1 MHIITLCVYKNY
13 TLRGNKVLFTTP
25 KLSNFVESKCHID
38 MLSTSSRSKM
48 LGGTIVGHLAG
59 VITIAMW
66 GYSFVSSRVLLDN
79 GLGPVQI
86 YVLRFALAYAL
97 ILFLSHKKLFSHSL
111 RDEFRFFLCGLCA
124 GSLYFIAENT
134 ALEYTL
140 TTNVSLL
147 TSLSP
152 LITAMLVGLIYKTEK
167 LGVGT
172 WVGSAIAMLGV
183 ACVVFNSS
191 TSLEVRPFGDVLSI
205 AAAFSWSA
213 YSIILRRLNAG
224 YDVWFISRKTFFYG
238 LITAI
243 PFLILEKDS
252 ADIISVIGRPEVYGN
267 LLFLGVGASTIA
279 YVLWAVTVKNVGA
292 VKANNYMYLQSVVT
306 LIVSA
311 IVLGDKITLIGCVGI
326 ALILGG
332 LWAGDNINKFLAR
345 RR

>member
-1 MHIITLCVYKNY
+1 
-13 TLRGNKVLFTTP
+13 
-25 KLSNFVESKCHID
+25 
-38 MLSTSSRSKM
+38 M

-191 TSLEVRPFGDVLSI
+191 TSLEVRPFGDFLSI

>member
-1 MHIITLCVYKNY
+1 
-13 TLRGNKVLFTTP
+13 
-25 KLSNFVESKCHID
+25 
-38 MLSTSSRSKM
+38 M

-59 VITIAMW
+59 VITVAMW

-97 ILFLSHKKLFSHSL
+97 ILFLSHKKLFAHNIH
-111 RDEFRFFLCGLCA
+111 DEFMFLLCGLCA

-152 LITAMLVGLIYKTEK
+152 LITAMIVGLVYKTEK

-172 WVGSAIAMLGV
+172 WVGSGIAMLGV

-191 TSLEVRPFGDVLSI
+191 ASLEVRPFGDFLSL
-205 AAAFSWSA
+205 AAAFSWSV

-238 LITAI
+238 LVTAI
-243 PFLILEKDS
+243 PFLVLENDAPDILGL
-252 ADIISVIGRPEVYGN
+252 ISRPEVYGN
-267 LLFLGVGASTIA
+267 LLFLGLGASTIA

-292 VKANNYMYLQSVVT
+292 VKANNYMYLQSIIT
-306 LIVSA
+306 LLVSA
-311 IVLGDKITLIGCVGI
+311 IVLGDKITLIGCLGI